1 MKSYEKAIRQ
11 LQNNCDF
18 KYPDEVS
25 ELQLLQWRKR
35 VVGKSIIEVTWN
47 SYIRQLKTIF
57 KFGIER
63 QLLSFTQN
71 PFNALFIREGKRK
84 RKTYT
89 FSDLER
95 LSFGIKESKYLP
107 DILRPVWFTKALIMT
122 FRYTAIRR
130 AQLNKLRIQD
140 VDLVNRVIHI
150 SPEINKNHEY
160 HVLPIS
166 TALYPYLDRLINE
179 LKKLKQP
186 EYAQLFNINLFSRAV
201 KRKGKEMT
209 VDQVSYIFKV
219 ISKYTGVTSS
229 PHRFRHTAATNL
241 MKKPENLYI
250 AKQLLGHKDI
260 KVTLTYI
267 EDDIESIR
275 EYTNLL

>member
-1 MKSYEKAIRQ
+1 MRQ
-11 LQNNCDF
+11 LQNNCNL

-25 ELQLLQWRKR
+25 ELELLQWRKR
-35 VVGKSIIEVTWN
+35 VVGKTIIEVTWN

-63 QLLSFTQN
+63 KVLPFTQN

-107 DILRPVWFTKALIMT
+107 DILRPAWFIEALIMT

-130 AQLNKLRIQD
+130 AQLNKLRIQN

-150 SPEINKNHEY
+150 SPEINKNHDH

-166 TALYPYLDRLINE
+166 TALYPYLDKLINE

-186 EYAQLFNINLFSRAV
+186 EDAQLFNINLFSGAV

-209 VDQVSYIFKV
+209 ADQVSYIFKV

-229 PHRFRHTAATNL
+229 PHRFRHAAATNL
-241 MKKPENLYI
+241 MKNPENLYI
-250 AKQLLGHKDI
+250 AKQLLGHKDV

>member
-1 MKSYEKAIRQ
+1 MRQ
-11 LQNNCDF
+11 LQNSCNL

-25 ELQLLQWRKR
+25 ELELLQWRKR

-47 SYIRQLKTIF
+47 SYVRQLKTIF
-57 KFGIER
+57 KFGIEK
-63 QLLSFTQN
+63 QLLSFKSN
-71 PFNALFIREGKRK
+71 PFDGLFIKEGKRK
-84 RKTYT
+84 RKIYT
-89 FSDLER
+89 SSDLEK
-95 LSFGIKESKYLP
+95 LSFGIKDSDNLP

-160 HVLPIS
+160 HTLPIS
-166 TALYPYLDRLINE
+166 TALYPYLDKLINE

-186 EYAQLFNINLFSRAV
+186 EDAQLFNINLFSRAV

-219 ISKYTGVTSS
+219 ISKYTGVRSS

-260 KVTLTYI
+260 KVTLSYI
-267 EDDIESIR
+267 EDNIESIR
-275 EYTNLL
+275 QHTELL